1 MKLRTC
7 VDPSGKFVYGRH
19 QPCFTVANLR
29 ENDYIGPLG
38 RFADGAAVQNQAN
51 FPPGDVNEPAAT
63 MIYEI
68 PNPFPFRGVTYISEN
83 WAAKKAKDPSSIM
96 LPPPKA
102 VSFTE
107 TLEKWFGKN
116 QLTPEKKHQI
126 FNTLPAP
133 LQLAIAET
141 ATDPEDVVSLARI
154 ACKFVVDPKTGR
166 PDGLLY
172 HQDESGAVRPVIND
186 APLYEVIANN
196 PHLPDVYKRVMVLT
210 PGVQGKS
217 EIVGEW
223 TNIAA
228 GGNTHVF
235 EYLRRNSYIP
245 WGHYAAN
252 MAHDAVRYR
261 VEDLSETDMH
271 ALRHLYYQR
280 TFIRL
285 ARSLNIPAPCDRGQ
299 LSQEALENLRRE
311 IVHVLKIPGTR
322 EKLVFNRTLWGWNF
336 GFDYAPS
343 HYRLHASHQQI
354 HQQYAL
360 VPAFVENSYGLADAK
375 DVGSL
380 LSAYACGDL
389 MADFI
394 RQYKA
399 ETGRDFF
406 DAYISAIRN
415 NQRMDRERG
424 ESSLVIYQDDQ
435 VLLFV
440 PKAQTSQWEVQLMT
454 RQPVGN
460 VLEADLKTRRSIDR
474 AILAAVQTL
483 EKLGAKMI
491 TTIEYSKAFEAG
503 PDLAD
508 QRLLYA
514 FLPRLPE
521 SPGAFSE
528 AQMRWINGHYP
539 EDFAAACRA
548 KLTAA

>member
-1 MKLRTC
+1 M
-7 VDPSGKFVYGRH
+7 H
-19 QPCFTVANLR
+19 
-29 ENDYIGPLG
+29 
-38 RFADGAAVQNQAN
+38 
-51 FPPGDVNEPAAT
+51 
-63 MIYEI
+63 
-68 PNPFPFRGVTYISEN
+68 
-83 WAAKKAKDPSSIM
+83 
-96 LPPPKA
+96 
-102 VSFTE
+102 
-107 TLEKWFGKN
+107 
-116 QLTPEKKHQI
+116 
-126 FNTLPAP
+126 
-133 LQLAIAET
+133 
-141 ATDPEDVVSLARI
+141 
-154 ACKFVVDPKTGR
+154 
-166 PDGLLY
+166 
-172 HQDESGAVRPVIND
+172 HQDESGAVRPVITD

-196 PHLPDVYKRVMVLT
+196 PHLPDVYKRLMVLT

-223 TNIAA
+223 TNITA

-299 LSQEALENLRRE
+299 LSQEALETLRRE

-360 VPAFVENSYGLADAK
+360 VPAFVGNSFGLADAK
-375 DVGSL
+375 DAGSL

-415 NQRMDRERG
+415 NQR
-424 ESSLVIYQDDQ
+424 
-435 VLLFV
+435 
-440 PKAQTSQWEVQLMT
+440 T
-454 RQPVGN
+454 
-460 VLEADLKTRRSIDR
+460 
-474 AILAAVQTL
+474 
-483 EKLGAKMI
+483 
-491 TTIEYSKAFEAG
+491 
-503 PDLAD
+503 
-508 QRLLYA
+508 
-514 FLPRLPE
+514 
-521 SPGAFSE
+521 
-528 AQMRWINGHYP
+528 
-539 EDFAAACRA
+539 
-548 KLTAA
+548 